1 MSSTVFHELL
11 LPEVCYPADE
21 VEAAVAH
28 GDERVLAEEYG
39 LCSHRRLGE
48 LGKHDASHAGLG
60 KKRFATI
67 YEKSFLNFKLYTVLE
82 L

>member
-1 MSSTVFHELL
+1 MNSTVFHELL

-28 GDERVLAEEYG
+28 GDERVLAVEYG

-48 LGKHDASHAGLG
+48 LGKHDASHARLH
-60 KKRFATI
+60 KRNYCPI
-67 YEKSFLNFKLYTVLE
+67 CTVQCHKIFSV
-82 L
+82 